1 MDSPEQ
7 ALELVKQC
15 GMYRATAALD
25 LEALG
30 YAVVDAMV
38 AAVKGSPE
46 NAAIP
51 YQIVKCED
59 KEALAQLLG
68 QYQD

>member
-1 MDSPEQ
+1 
-7 ALELVKQC
+7 
-15 GMYRATAALD
+15 MYRATAALD

-46 NAAIP
+46 DAAIP